1 VEAAHAEVTRAR
13 AGLEIARL
21 DASTQLARAHR
32 TRTVAE
38 SRIVLDRTILDAATR
53 NVSMAE
59 RAFAA
64 GEMAI
69 GDILE
74 TRRAQHDAQAQYVT
88 DLVSANV
95 AAALVRVLT
104 ANGVTQ

>member
-1 VEAAHAEVTRAR
+1 M
-13 AGLEIARL
+13 
-21 DASTQLARAHR
+21 
-32 TRTVAE
+32 
-38 SRIVLDRTILDAATR
+38 DAATR

-59 RAFAA
+59 RAYTA
-64 GEMAI
+64 GELAL
-69 GDILE
+69 GSILE
-74 TRRAQHDAQAQYVT
+74 TRRAQYDAQTQYVS

>member
-1 VEAAHAEVTRAR
+1 
-13 AGLEIARL
+13 
-21 DASTQLARAHR
+21 
-32 TRTVAE
+32 
-38 SRIVLDRTILDAATR
+38 
-53 NVSMAE
+53 MAE
-59 RAFAA
+59 RAYTA

-69 GDILE
+69 GNILE
-74 TRRAQHDAQAQYVT
+74 TRRAQYDAQAQYVT